1 MKNLTLIFLFITIIF
16 TKLAN
21 ATVIEN
27 VKILNND
34 RISKETIITYGD
46 IKLKRS
52 WDIYVPRI

>member
-1 MKNLTLIFLFITIIF
+1 MKYLTLIFLFIAIIF

-27 VKILNND
+27 VKILNNE

-46 IKLKRS
+46 IKLNKS
-52 WDIYVPRI
+52 TK